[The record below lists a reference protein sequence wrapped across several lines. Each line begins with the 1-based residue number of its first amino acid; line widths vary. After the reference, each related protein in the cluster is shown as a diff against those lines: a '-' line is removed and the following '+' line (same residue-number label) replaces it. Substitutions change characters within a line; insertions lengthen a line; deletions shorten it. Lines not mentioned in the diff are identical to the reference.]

1 MRTVLLLRRN
11 RIPGIV
17 LCLALMV
24 LTGTAIAQDGSGEGE
39 QRPLRQTG
47 TIESLQQDAG
57 FIVVSGQRY
66 RVSNGST
73 RVYLGQ
79 REMRLHDLD
88 NGMVIAYATNGA
100 GVLLRVDLLGP
111 ADLIRALE
119 QS

>member
-1 MRTVLLLRRN
+1 MRTGLQLKLN
-11 RIPGIV
+11 RIAGTV

-24 LTGTAIAQDGSGEGE
+24 MAIPAIAQHDSDEE
-39 QRPLRQTG
+39 TQWPLRQTG

-73 RVYLGQ
+73 RVYLDQ
-79 REMRLHDLD
+79 RELRLHDLD

-100 GVLLRVDLLGP
+100 GVLLRVDILGP